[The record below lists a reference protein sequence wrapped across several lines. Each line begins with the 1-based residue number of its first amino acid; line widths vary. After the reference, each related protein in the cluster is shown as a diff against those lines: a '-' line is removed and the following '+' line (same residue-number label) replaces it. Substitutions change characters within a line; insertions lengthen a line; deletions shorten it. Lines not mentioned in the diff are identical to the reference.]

1 MGNLKLSCPSMLIN
15 IHSPNTVEPQ
25 KDKVHQ
31 VVLGKRFRLQMS
43 MQEAKAPQ
51 TPPPAAAFG
60 QVRYVES
67 ARPSNKHG
75 FDAAV
80 AAYEQSYL
88 PSGFK

>member
-1 MGNLKLSCPSMLIN
+1 
-15 IHSPNTVEPQ
+15 
-25 KDKVHQ
+25 
-31 VVLGKRFRLQMS
+31 